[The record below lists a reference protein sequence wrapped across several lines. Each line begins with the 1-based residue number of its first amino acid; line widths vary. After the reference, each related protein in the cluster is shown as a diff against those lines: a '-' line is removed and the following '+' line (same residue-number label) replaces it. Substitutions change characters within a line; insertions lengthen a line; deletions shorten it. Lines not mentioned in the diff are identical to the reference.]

1 MKKLFSI
8 LALILVFC
16 MPAYAMAA
24 TEPNTKTIEETT
36 SYESDTIRI
45 TIDRWC
51 YAFNRTSLRFFVAN
65 VYVNDPAQL
74 HTAASSIPRTTRKRP
89 ARLPNATTRFWRS
102 TAIITTTRTRTGL
115 SSATACSIAMRL
127 PPATSCLS

>member
-74 HTAASSIPRTTRKRP
+74 HTNFA
-89 ARLPNATTRFWRS
+89 
-102 TAIITTTRTRTGL
+102 L
-115 SSATACSIAMRL
+115 SSEGESVVLSNAAGRVMDRVDFDLLKADVAWSRTQDGSFTASLAPTPGR
-127 PPATSCLS
+127 ANQ